1 MNKKSKEYIEK
12 WIIAAMVRAG
22 KTFAQ
27 SAVAVIGVS
36 ATLGDVNWGVVFSTA
51 ALSTILS
58 ILTSVAGLPEIE
70 TIGKNK

>member
-70 TIGKNK
+70 TIGKNR

>member
-36 ATLGDVNWGVVFSTA
+36 VTLGDVNWGVVFSTA

-58 ILTSVAGLPEIE
+58 ILTSVAGLPEVE

>member
-36 ATLGDVNWGVVFSTA
+36 VTLGDVNWGVVFSTA

>member
-36 ATLGDVNWGVVFSTA
+36 VTLGDVNWGVVFSTA

-70 TIGKNK
+70 TIGKK